1 MGSSYD
7 WGINPFQDFL
17 FNSVIHN
24 TDISDKELETDIYVG
39 FATILEYF
47 VDDERDIHYLD
58 FEIRKKSTY
67 FKVVA
72 KNAITALWLSGI
84 FPKNLRNVLETN
96 EFVFENIKYRF
107 NDKTKKLTY
116 KLIKK

>member
-1 MGSSYD
+1 MGSSYS
-7 WGINPFQDFL
+7 WSINPFQDFL
-17 FNSVIHN
+17 FRSLMYD
-24 TDISDKELETDIYVG
+24 TDIGDKEFEADIYVG
-39 FATILEYF
+39 ISTILEYF

-58 FEIRKKSTY
+58 FEIKKKSTY

-84 FPKNLRNVLETN
+84 FPKNPRNVLETN

-116 KLIKK
+116 KFLKK